1 MLGGNLADTVHR
13 PLVHKMEVRSTWPLC
28 PCDQRLTEDRKTRTM
43 TESTLLQNITE
54 QLAGMMFTQNDG
66 EGGKGVDTSTAQ
78 NNDLPSVSS
87 CKCSPMSPQGF

>member
-1 MLGGNLADTVHR
+1 
-13 PLVHKMEVRSTWPLC
+13 
-28 PCDQRLTEDRKTRTM
+28 M